1 MALTRF
7 VVVGAVLL
15 AASALPA
22 WSQAPFPADRPLTGS
37 IECKIVTS
45 HPSTGAH
52 SSSYTDAQVH
62 RWTLTGGAPGAFNGP
77 TGNVWVHPA
86 RWSVSGSGQAELYQ
100 GTAFGGGDILRTDN
114 WTNTVNP
121 MDAPIAV
128 RASGSNLI
136 VELYHSQ
143 TIANDAA
150 SGSSRYNTGVA
161 SQPFTDAIR
170 EAPLPTIS
178 HLRTSASLSGNAF
191 TNLTGT
197 FPTHAQPSGSNVGES
212 CTWQITLPP
221 SSSNLPPPPPSSTS
235 SNPPTGSASGTV
247 AIVPTDATGR
257 RGAVVSEK
265 APAPTQP
272 PVVTVGATNIPTL
285 GLSVPDGPWSGE
297 AQCTLT
303 SRAANYEEE
312 QIHTWRIT
320 GGPPKLNGVFRQWPA
335 VWSARGSGRRLLSAA
350 SAQGAANGNGP
361 SETWTINA
369 PEVSAPIAIS
379 EPARGRVKF
388 GSQHGLLTAPSA
400 ITGRTTTNGK
410 ETPFNATSFQEWAF
424 PAIEDAA
431 TSITITGTSPSRTVP
446 QNPGWRQPPGSTTT
460 ESCTWKFTR
469 GAAPPPSDDLSRVI
483 VPAGTVAGRRGEV
496 LAPSSPQPAAP
507 AESPTSTLA
516 TGARLPAGGFGPVDA
531 ATINQNPVVCSTT
544 GPTLAATTTPGGVTF
559 KWPAMS
565 GATGYTVARQDL
577 GVLTPS
583 PITALTYSQSTALDY
598 HNTYQYSV
606 TAYYSD
612 GKCARTSTTI
622 TPPKPITPQVAVKV
636 TTGAQSSRVNLT
648 WPDQADRP
656 TSYLVLGPGLHE
668 AGAEITSSRSGQVLD
683 IDNVPSGNQTWV
695 VMPLWK
701 TSAGIINDLATA
713 ARVTATLT
721 NTSSKYAIYIAG
733 FHVNNQTYDNQLN
746 TDGWLDEIY
755 AAAAVTKWES
765 GVVKTNDVIRGAIYG
780 DANQPNF
787 VRAGNGSATGGLRSG
802 DSVPSGWGPNQPLAP
817 EPIATRFPIKLW
829 EGTLRSGIDVVAVR
843 PTLWEFDGDVWGY
856 EFWKQWVLKYP
867 NAGDGLKAPGL
878 VATRGAETPLY
889 QFGTAAQYDGLQEMM
904 DAATF
909 AALGKPQLQSD
920 FRLEGY
926 GLPVNAQRF
935 YPGRDRII
943 GLDSYEKDMQGLFID
958 VTKPNLGSTQEFD
971 FSRMHWVDRQV
982 AFTKDKIETALNT
995 PASDGLAPGTVAIS
1009 LVDKDLNP
1017 AGPLYGNY
1025 TLYLRVMRVP

>member
-1 MALTRF
+1 MAHTRS
-7 VVVGAVLL
+7 VVVGAVLF

-37 IECKIVTS
+37 IECKIVTT
-45 HPSTGAH
+45 HPSTGLH
-52 SSSYTDAQVH
+52 SSSYSEAQVH

-77 TGNVWVHPA
+77 TGNLWVHPA
-86 RWSVSGSGQAELYQ
+86 RWSVSGSGQAQLYQ
-100 GTAFGGGDILRTDN
+100 GTALGGGDITRSDY
-114 WTNTVNP
+114 WTTTVNP

-143 TIANDAA
+143 TIANNTAN
-150 SGSSRYNTGVA
+150 GSSQYSTGGA
-161 SQPFTDAIR
+161 PQLFTDPIR

-178 HLRTSASLSGNAF
+178 HLRTRASLSGNAF

-197 FPTHAQPSGSNVGES
+197 FPTHAQPSGSNVGET

-235 SNPPTGSASGTV
+235 SNTPTGSGSATV
-247 AIVPTDATGR
+247 PILPTDVTGR
-257 RGAVVSEK
+257 RGALASAPV
-265 APAPTQP
+265 PAPTQTP
-272 PVVTVGATNIPTL
+272 ALTVGATNIPTL
-285 GLSVPDGPWSGE
+285 SLSVPDGPWSGE

-320 GGPPKLNGVFRQWPA
+320 GGPPRLNGMFRQWPA
-335 VWSARGSGRRLLSAA
+335 VWSARGSGKRLVGA
-350 SAQGAANGNGP
+350 SANAAAAGNVP
-361 SETWTINA
+361 SESWTINV
-369 PEVSAPIAIS
+369 PETSAPIAVS
-379 EPARGRVKF
+379 ELPGARIKF
-388 GSQHGLLTAPSA
+388 GSQHGLLVANAA

-410 ETPFNATSFQEWAF
+410 ENPFAATFQEWAF
-424 PAIEDAA
+424 PVIEEAA
-431 TSITITGTSPSRTVP
+431 ANITIAGMSPPRTVP

-460 ESCTWKFTR
+460 ETCTWRFTR
-469 GAAPPPSDDLSRVI
+469 GASAPPSDDLSRLTL
-483 VPAGTVAGRRGEV
+483 PAGTVSGRRGEV
-496 LAPSSPQPAAP
+496 IAPKSPPPPAP
-507 AESPTSTLA
+507 AESPTTTLA
-516 TGARLPAGGFGPVDA
+516 TGARLPAGDFGPVDA

-577 GVLTPS
+577 GALTAT
-583 PITALTYSQSTALDY
+583 PITALTYSQSAALDY

-668 AGAEITSSRSGQVLD
+668 AGAEVTSSRSGQVLD

-721 NTSSKYAIYIAG
+721 NTSGKYAIYIAG
-733 FHVNNQTYDNQLN
+733 FRVNSQTYDNQLN

-765 GVVKTNDVIRGAIYG
+765 GVVKTNDVIRGAIHG

-829 EGTLRSGIDVVAVR
+829 EGTLRSSTDVVAVR
-843 PTLWEFDGDVWGY
+843 PTLWEFDGEVWGY
-856 EFWKQWVLKYP
+856 EFWKQWVLKYS
-867 NAGDGLKAPGL
+867 NAGDGVKAPGL

-889 QFGTAAQYDGLQEMM
+889 QFVTAAQYASLDETM

-909 AALGKPQLQSD
+909 AAIGKPKLQTD
-920 FRLEGY
+920 FRYDGY

-935 YPGRDRII
+935 YPGKDRII
-943 GLDSYEKDMQGLFID
+943 GLDSYEKDMRGLFID

-982 AFTKDKIETALNT
+982 AFTKDKIEAALNS

-1017 AGPLYGNY
+1017 AGPLHGDY
-1025 TLYLRVMRVP
+1025 TLYLRVIRVP